1 MSAPSNLFQFQTPSE
16 STNFCLNP
24 SAESSANFTTTGTA
38 TVTRSTSFSR
48 QVTAEEMYSFRVQTS
63 AGTSGLSL
71 TTASLPSAATYISCW
86 IRGSFANLQF
96 KIGSTTVT
104 PTAYETDGAWTWY
117 VNEASAFTGGQ
128 VSGQTAVLII
138 MDSGS
143 DAYVDHVVV
152 QQGSWTTAFHGS
164 FPGCRWEGVAQ
175 ESTSTLLAVTLDGQ
189 PNLAA
194 GVINNM
200 DDTTTAVVSSILGLG
215 LPDVD
220 QVTVDTADRGRMF
233 QSASLN
239 SRTIGLST
247 ALIGSSLSTLQTK
260 RAGILDLVQPGDP
273 FVLRYRGM
281 PTYRGGTADV
291 WQLAV
296 VYAKGMEG
304 TFDGWVERVN
314 LTLTAYDPLLV
325 PQTETATT
333 LSTSTSI
340 ATMGYALQRKRGV
353 WQQPGTP
360 APPGVIYDVVSSSKG
375 HVFAAGTAGVYGW
388 DGSTWGT
395 AVALTGG
402 GTVSAFCLAFD
413 PAETVLYVGGNFGT
427 VGATTVN
434 NIAAYTLPGTGIT
447 GGTIAALA
455 GGFNNSVRDIV
466 TVPTTSGHDVYA
478 FGQFTQTGGTTV
490 NYQARYRSSAW
501 GTLIPSGLQLNG
513 TVYAAEKDAANN
525 IYLAGNFTNAA
536 TITASAPTPVLA
548 KYQNAGTLD
557 GNLTAHA
564 YKIAGVYA
572 GETAVGTSASITGGY
587 GSSAVMGVSI
597 TWTAMAGAYGYAI
610 YRQRGGSGNF
620 NYLAFTTGLTY
631 FDDGSLSEDTTR
643 TAPASNGSG
652 GKRVGYYNTKT
663 DTISAV
669 TGRLV
674 DSGAGTNAGLVG
686 DVYTLALAPD
696 STTLYA
702 GGAITAADANTANKC
717 AVWTGGAWL
726 AMGDGVTGGN
736 VRKMLSLPS
745 GAIATAGAF
754 TSVGNTVKLGTAS
767 PYLAYWLPGEG
778 GAGTWVN
785 GDIVL
790 PSSTVYALASDAN
803 GDLWLGSDSN
813 GAATVGTLTSVTGA
827 GMGGGLLGYPRI
839 YVKGPGLLRY
849 LENQTTGH
857 RIYLNMWVASGE
869 LVILDLRRGYK
880 VVQNTRGETKLYYFL
895 GGDLG
900 RFGLRSGTNR
910 IVTLMTSTDGNSLVR
925 LADPGLGLSV
935 DG

>member
-1 MSAPSNLFQFQTPSE
+1 MFQFVVPSE
-16 STNFCLNP
+16 SVNYCLNP

-48 QVTAEEMYSFRVQTS
+48 QVTSEEMYSFRVQTS

-71 TTASLPSAATYISCW
+71 TTASLPSSTTYVSCW

-96 KIGSTTVT
+96 KINATTVT

-117 VNEASAFTGGQ
+117 VTEATAFTGGQ

-164 FPGCRWEGVAQ
+164 FPGCRWEGVAH

-189 PNLAA
+189 PNLSA

-260 RAGILDLVQPGDP
+260 RASILDLVQPGDP

-291 WQLAV
+291 WQIAV

-447 GGTIAALA
+447 GGTIAAMA

-478 FGQFTQTGGTTV
+478 FGQFTTTGGTTV

-536 TITASAPTPVLA
+536 TITASAPKPTITKVA
-548 KYQNAGTLD
+548 NGGSITGAD
-557 GNLTAHA
+557 GVKNFR
-564 YKIAGVYA
+564 YKIAGAYA
-572 GETAVGTSASITGGY
+572 GETAAGSASSNVQYAATDGGL
-587 GSSAVMGVSI
+587 VV
-597 TWTAMAGAYGYAI
+597 WTSMADVYGYFV
-610 YRQRGGSGNF
+610 YREVSGTGTWY
-620 NYLAFTTGLTY
+620 YLAFTTGLSY
-631 FDDGSLSEDTTR
+631 YDDGSVDTDTTR

-652 GKRVGYYNTKT
+652 GKRVAYYNTKT

-702 GGAITAADANTANKC
+702 GGAITAADSNTANAV

-778 GAGTWVN
+778 GAGIWVN
-785 GDIVL
+785 GDLVL

-849 LENQTTGH
+849 IENQTTGH
-857 RIYLNMWVASGE
+857 RIYLNMWAASGE

>member
-1 MSAPSNLFQFQTPSE
+1 
-16 STNFCLNP
+16 
-24 SAESSANFTTTGTA
+24 
-38 TVTRSTSFSR
+38 
-48 QVTAEEMYSFRVQTS
+48 
-63 AGTSGLSL
+63 
-71 TTASLPSAATYISCW
+71 
-86 IRGSFANLQF
+86 
-96 KIGSTTVT
+96 
-104 PTAYETDGAWTWY
+104 
-117 VNEASAFTGGQ
+117 
-128 VSGQTAVLII
+128 
-138 MDSGS
+138 
-143 DAYVDHVVV
+143 
-152 QQGSWTTAFHGS
+152 
-164 FPGCRWEGVAQ
+164 
-175 ESTSTLLAVTLDGQ
+175 
-189 PNLAA
+189 
-194 GVINNM
+194 
-200 DDTTTAVVSSILGLG
+200 
-215 LPDVD
+215 
-220 QVTVDTADRGRMF
+220 
-233 QSASLN
+233 
-239 SRTIGLST
+239 
-247 ALIGSSLSTLQTK
+247 
-260 RAGILDLVQPGDP
+260 
-273 FVLRYRGM
+273 
-281 PTYRGGTADV
+281 
-291 WQLAV
+291 
-296 VYAKGMEG
+296 
-304 TFDGWVERVN
+304 
-314 LTLTAYDPLLV
+314 
-325 PQTETATT
+325 
-333 LSTSTSI
+333 
-340 ATMGYALQRKRGV
+340 
-353 WQQPGTP
+353 
-360 APPGVIYDVVSSSKG
+360 
-375 HVFAAGTAGVYGW
+375 
-388 DGSTWGT
+388 
-395 AVALTGG
+395 
-402 GTVSAFCLAFD
+402 
-413 PAETVLYVGGNFGT
+413 
-427 VGATTVN
+427 
-434 NIAAYTLPGTGIT
+434 
-447 GGTIAALA
+447 
-455 GGFNNSVRDIV
+455 
-466 TVPTTSGHDVYA
+466 
-478 FGQFTQTGGTTV
+478 
-490 NYQARYRSSAW
+490 
-501 GTLIPSGLQLNG
+501 
-513 TVYAAEKDAANN
+513 VYAAEKDAANN

-536 TITASAPTPVLA
+536 TITASAPKPTITKVA
-548 KYQNAGTLD
+548 D
-557 GNLTAHA
+557 GGSITGADGVKNFR
-564 YKIAGVYA
+564 YKIAGAYA
-572 GETAVGTSASITGGY
+572 GETAAGSASSNVQYAETDGGL
-587 GSSAVMGVSI
+587 VV
-597 TWTAMAGAYGYAI
+597 WTSMAGVYGYFV
-610 YRQRGGSGNF
+610 YREVSGTGTWY
-620 NYLAFTTGLTY
+620 YLAFTTGLSY
-631 FDDGSLSEDTTR
+631 YDDGSVDTDTTR

-652 GKRVGYYNTKT
+652 GKRVAYYNTKT

-702 GGAITAADANTANKC
+702 GGAITAADSNTANAV